1 MLYLTG
7 QVLHDGHSRLDTDTM
22 TWVPDDT
29 LQEGRQISEREAV
42 CWLQKESGT
51 PLRPP
56 VAVIGPREASD
67 EERAI
72 ARELGHR
79 IAALGLTVLC
89 GGRQGVMESV
99 CLGVKEGN
107 GVSVGLLPEDDWRKG
122 NAYVTVPISTGIG
135 IARNALI
142 ARAAVAVV
150 AVGGGLGTISEIAL
164 SLQFGK
170 RVLGLCHPPYVEG
183 LQLVESLDEAEVELC
198 RAVLGLPAR
207 QA

>member
-1 MLYLTG
+1 MLYLTEG
-7 QVLHDGHSRLDTDTM
+7 VLHDGSLRLEPETM
-22 TWVPDDT
+22 TWVPDAS
-29 LQEGRQISEREAV
+29 LKQGREISEVEAV
-42 CWLQKESGT
+42 RWLQKESGM

-67 EERAI
+67 EERAM
-72 ARELGHR
+72 ARRLGTR
-79 IAALGLTVLC
+79 LAELGLTVLC

-99 CLGVKEGN
+99 CLGVKEGH

-122 NAYVTVPISTGIG
+122 NAYVTVPVSTGIG

-170 RVLGLCHPPYVEG
+170 RVFGLCRPPYVEG
-183 LQLVESLDEAEVELC
+183 LRLVDSLEELEPELC
-198 RAVLGLPAR
+198 RAVLGLPEKA
-207 QA
+207 

>member
-1 MLYLTG
+1 MLYLTEG
-7 QVLHDGHSRLDTDTM
+7 VLHDGSLRLEPETM
-22 TWVPDDT
+22 TWVPDAS
-29 LQEGRQISEREAV
+29 LRQGREISEVEAV
-42 CWLQKESGT
+42 RWLQKESGM

-67 EERAI
+67 EERAM
-72 ARELGHR
+72 ARRLGTR
-79 IAALGLTVLC
+79 LAELGLTVLC

-99 CLGVKEGN
+99 CLGVKEGY

-122 NAYVTVPISTGIG
+122 NAYVTVPVSTGIG

-170 RVLGLCHPPYVEG
+170 RVFGLCRPPYVEG
-183 LQLVESLDEAEVELC
+183 LRLVDSLEELEPELC
-198 RAVLGLPAR
+198 RAVLGLPEKA
-207 QA
+207 

>member
-1 MLYLTG
+1 MLYLTEG
-7 QVLHDGHSRLDTDTM
+7 VLHDGSLRLEPETM
-22 TWVPDDT
+22 TWVPDAS
-29 LQEGRQISEREAV
+29 LKPGREISETEAV
-42 CWLQKESGT
+42 RWLQKDSGT

-67 EERAI
+67 EERAM
-72 ARELGHR
+72 ARRLGTR
-79 IAALGLTVLC
+79 LAELGLTVLC

-107 GVSVGLLPEDDWRKG
+107 GISVGLLPEDDWRKG
-122 NAYVTVPISTGIG
+122 NAYVTVPVSTGIG

-170 RVLGLCHPPYVEG
+170 RVFGLCRPPYVEG
-183 LQLVESLDEAEVELC
+183 LRLVDSLEELEPELC
-198 RAVLGLPAR
+198 RAVLGLPEKS
-207 QA
+207 

>member
-1 MLYLTG
+1 MLYLTEKM
-7 QVLHDGHSRLDTDTM
+7 LHDGKRRLDAETM
-22 TWVPDDT
+22 TWVPDES
-29 LQEGRQISEREAV
+29 LVEGQKISEVEAV
-42 CWLQKESGT
+42 RWLQKKSGT

-67 EERAI
+67 EERAV
-72 ARELGHR
+72 ARELGR
-79 IAALGLTVLC
+79 RLAGLGLTVLC

-99 CLGVKEGN
+99 CLGVREGR

-170 RVLGLCHPPYVEG
+170 RVFGLCNPPYVEG
-183 LQLVESLDEAEVELC
+183 LQLVSSLDEAEEGLC
-198 RAVLGLPAR
+198 RAVLGLPV
-207 QA
+207 